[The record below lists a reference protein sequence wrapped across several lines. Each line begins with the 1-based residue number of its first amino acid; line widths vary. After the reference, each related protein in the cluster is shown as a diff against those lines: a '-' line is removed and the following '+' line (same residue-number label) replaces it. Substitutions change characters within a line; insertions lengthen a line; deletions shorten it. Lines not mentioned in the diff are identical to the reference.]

1 MNKIFKLITSISFLF
16 FSINAALSEE
26 NFFNEALKMYQNEKY
41 EDARFMLERNI
52 VFNPK
57 DAKSYLYLAKIYNH
71 EEDQNKEEYNLET
84 TLLIEPNN
92 EEAILMLMKIALK
105 KSNYSK
111 VNDLSQTF
119 IKVCKKLCDE
129 NNEIQKSLKNI
140 EPATMSLD
148 QNLNKILIIDF
159 GSQFT
164 QLIARRIR
172 ELGVFSEIV
181 SHKKIKIK
189 HIDKSIKG
197 IILSGGPLNV
207 YEINKYSFDKKIIN
221 LSIPIL
227 GICFGHQ
234 ILSKLNGGRVKQSKH
249 REFGLANIYK
259 KNESLLIKNF
269 FNKQKS
275 KKVWMSHAD
284 QVSKLP
290 KNFKVIASSTNS
302 KFAIV
307 ENKLNKFYGIQF
319 HPEVTHTENGKKLI
333 SNFIFLICKI
343 KRNWSSKD
351 QKIQLI
357 KEVKDQ
363 VGSEKVICALSGGV
377 DSSVVAQLLNKA
389 IGKKLYCIFVNTGL
403 LRKNEEVQVVQ
414 TFKKRLKINLIYVN
428 AEKEFLKKLHNVS
441 DPEKKRKIIGNLFI
455 KIFERYAKKIKNVKF
470 LAQGTLYPDLI
481 ESRSVTGSQTSK
493 IKSHHNVGGLPKK
506 MKLKLVEPLK
516 FLFKDEV
523 RKLGLELNL
532 NKDIISRHPFPGPGL
547 AIRMP
552 GLITNEKIKI
562 LKEAD
567 YYFIQALRDHGLYH
581 KIWQAYAAL
590 LPVKTVGV
598 MGDNRTYEYLCL
610 LRAITSEDGM
620 TADFYEFKKS
630 FMETISNKIVNSI
643 RGINRVVYDITSK
656 PPSTIELE

>member
-1 MNKIFKLITSISFLF
+1 
-16 FSINAALSEE
+16 
-26 NFFNEALKMYQNEKY
+26 
-41 EDARFMLERNI
+41 
-52 VFNPK
+52 
-57 DAKSYLYLAKIYNH
+57 
-71 EEDQNKEEYNLET
+71 
-84 TLLIEPNN
+84 
-92 EEAILMLMKIALK
+92 
-105 KSNYSK
+105 
-111 VNDLSQTF
+111 
-119 IKVCKKLCDE
+119 
-129 NNEIQKSLKNI
+129 
-140 EPATMSLD
+140 MSLSPS
-148 QNLNKILIIDF
+148 LNKILIIDF

-164 QLIARRIR
+164 QLIARRVR

-181 SHKKIKIK
+181 SHKKIKNKDINN
-189 HIDKSIKG
+189 SIMG

-207 YEINKYSFDKKIIN
+207 YEINKYSFDKNIIKN
-221 LSIPIL
+221 GIPVL

-234 ILSKLNGGRVKQSKH
+234 ILSKINGGKVKQSKH
-249 REFGLANIYK
+249 REFGLVNIYK
-259 KNESLLIKNF
+259 NKDSLLTKGFFKN
-269 FNKQKS
+269 KKVI
-275 KKVWMSHAD
+275 KVWMSHAD

-290 KNFKVIASSTNS
+290 KNFNVIASSSNS
-302 KFAIV
+302 KFSIV
-307 ENKLNKFYGIQF
+307 ENKLKQYYGVQF

-333 SNFIFLICKI
+333 SNFIFLICRT

-351 QKIQLI
+351 QKKKLI
-357 KEVKDQ
+357 KDIRKQIGDN
-363 VGSEKVICALSGGV
+363 KVICALSGGV

-403 LRKNEEVQVVQ
+403 LRKNEEKQVIE

-428 AEKEFLKKLHNVS
+428 AEKEFLKKLTNIS

-455 KIFERYAKKIKNVKF
+455 KIFERYAKKIKNVEF

-532 NKDIISRHPFPGPGL
+532 SKDIISRHPFPGPGL

-552 GLITNEKIKI
+552 GVITKEKINI

-567 YYFIQALRDHGLYH
+567 YYFIQALRTHGLYH

-630 FMETISNKIVNSI
+630 FSQMISNKIVNSI

>member
-1 MNKIFKLITSISFLF
+1 
-16 FSINAALSEE
+16 
-26 NFFNEALKMYQNEKY
+26 
-41 EDARFMLERNI
+41 
-52 VFNPK
+52 
-57 DAKSYLYLAKIYNH
+57 
-71 EEDQNKEEYNLET
+71 
-84 TLLIEPNN
+84 
-92 EEAILMLMKIALK
+92 
-105 KSNYSK
+105 
-111 VNDLSQTF
+111 
-119 IKVCKKLCDE
+119 
-129 NNEIQKSLKNI
+129 
-140 EPATMSLD
+140 MSLD
-148 QNLNKILIIDF
+148 KNLNKILIIDF

-172 ELGVFSEIV
+172 ESGVYSEII
-181 SHKKIKIK
+181 SHKKVKNK
-189 HIDKSIKG
+189 NIDNSIKG

-207 YEINKYSFDKKIIN
+207 YQINKYSFDKRIIEN
-221 LSIPIL
+221 QIPVL

-234 ILSKLNGGRVKQSKH
+234 ILSKLNGGRVKQSKY
-249 REFGLANIYK
+249 REFGLANIRK
-259 KNESLLIKNF
+259 KRESILIKNF
-269 FNKQKS
+269 FNKKNIN
-275 KKVWMSHAD
+275 KVWMSHAD

-290 KNFKVIASSTNS
+290 KNFNVIASSQNS
-302 KFAIV
+302 KFAII
-307 ENKLNKFYGIQF
+307 ENKKKNFYGVQF

-333 SNFIFLICKI
+333 NNFIFLICKI

-351 QKIQLI
+351 QKIKLI
-357 KEVKDQ
+357 KDVQ
-363 VGSEKVICALSGGV
+363 NLVGKNKAICALSGGV

-389 IGKKLYCIFVNTGL
+389 IGKKLFCIFVNTGL
-403 LRKNEEVQVVQ
+403 LRKNEEIQVVK
-414 TFKKRLKINLIYVN
+414 TFKKKLKINLIYVN
-428 AEKEFLKKLHNVS
+428 AENEFLKKLSNVS

-455 KIFERYAKKIKNVKF
+455 KIFERYAKRIKNVKF

-481 ESRSVTGSQTSK
+481 ESKSVTGSQTSK

-523 RKLGLELNL
+523 RKLGLELKL
-532 NKDIISRHPFPGPGL
+532 SKEIISRHPFPGPGL

-552 GLITNEKIKI
+552 GIITKEKIKI

-567 YYFIQALRDHGLYH
+567 NYFIQALREHNLYN

-620 TADFYEFKKS
+620 TADFYDFKKS
-630 FMETISNKIVNSI
+630 FIQMISNKIVNSI
-643 RGINRVVYDITSK
+643 RGVNRVVYDVTSK

>member
-1 MNKIFKLITSISFLF
+1 
-16 FSINAALSEE
+16 
-26 NFFNEALKMYQNEKY
+26 
-41 EDARFMLERNI
+41 
-52 VFNPK
+52 
-57 DAKSYLYLAKIYNH
+57 
-71 EEDQNKEEYNLET
+71 
-84 TLLIEPNN
+84 
-92 EEAILMLMKIALK
+92 
-105 KSNYSK
+105 
-111 VNDLSQTF
+111 
-119 IKVCKKLCDE
+119 
-129 NNEIQKSLKNI
+129 
-140 EPATMSLD
+140 MSLN
-148 QNLNKILIIDF
+148 QNLDKILIIDF

-172 ELGVFSEIV
+172 ELGVFSQIV
-181 SHKKIKIK
+181 SHKKVKNKDINN
-189 HIDKSIKG
+189 SIKG

-207 YEINKYSFDKKIIN
+207 YEIDKYSFDKKIIKN
-221 LSIPIL
+221 GIPVL

-249 REFGLANIYK
+249 REFGFANIFK
-259 KNESLLIKNF
+259 KKDSLLTKNF
-269 FNKQKS
+269 FKNKNNI
-275 KKVWMSHAD
+275 KVWMSHAD
-284 QVSKLP
+284 QVSKIP
-290 KNFKVIASSTNS
+290 KNFNVIASSNNS

-307 ENKLNKFYGIQF
+307 ENKLNNFYGVQF
-319 HPEVTHTENGKKLI
+319 HPEVTHTENGKKII
-333 SNFIFLICKI
+333 SNFIFLICAI
-343 KRNWSSKD
+343 KKNWSSKD
-351 QKIQLI
+351 QKIKLI
-357 KEVKDQ
+357 KDITNQ
-363 VGSEKVICALSGGV
+363 VGNNKVICALSGGV

-403 LRKNEEVQVVQ
+403 LRKNEEKQVVE
-414 TFKKRLKINLIYVN
+414 TFKKKLKINLIYVN
-428 AEKEFLKKLHNVS
+428 AEKEFIKELTNIS

-481 ESRSVTGSQTSK
+481 ESKSVTGSQTSK

-506 MKLKLVEPLK
+506 MKLELVEPLK

-532 NKDIISRHPFPGPGL
+532 SKDIVSRHPFPGPGL

-552 GLITNEKIKI
+552 GVITREKINI

-567 YYFIQALRDHGLYH
+567 YYFIQELKKQGLYK

-630 FMETISNKIVNSI
+630 FFQLISNKIVNSI

>member
-1 MNKIFKLITSISFLF
+1 
-16 FSINAALSEE
+16 
-26 NFFNEALKMYQNEKY
+26 
-41 EDARFMLERNI
+41 
-52 VFNPK
+52 
-57 DAKSYLYLAKIYNH
+57 
-71 EEDQNKEEYNLET
+71 
-84 TLLIEPNN
+84 
-92 EEAILMLMKIALK
+92 
-105 KSNYSK
+105 
-111 VNDLSQTF
+111 
-119 IKVCKKLCDE
+119 
-129 NNEIQKSLKNI
+129 
-140 EPATMSLD
+140 MSLD
-148 QNLNKILIIDF
+148 LNLDKILIIDF

-164 QLIARRIR
+164 QLIVRRIR
-172 ELGVFSEIV
+172 ELGVFSELI
-181 SHKKIKIK
+181 SHKKIKSSQIK
-189 HIDKSIKG
+189 SNVKG

-207 YEINKYSFDKKIIN
+207 YQLNDNLFDNKILK
-221 LSIPIL
+221 LGIPIL

-234 ILSKLNGGRVKQSKH
+234 ILSKFNGGKVKQSKH
-249 REFGLANIYK
+249 REFGLTNIHK
-259 KNESLLIKNF
+259 RNNSLLIKNF
-269 FNKQKS
+269 FNKKT

-284 QVSKLP
+284 QVTKLP
-290 KNFKVIASSTNS
+290 KNFRVVASSENS
-302 KFAIV
+302 KFSIV
-307 ENKLNKFYGIQF
+307 ENKIKNFFGVQF
-319 HPEVTHTENGKKLI
+319 HPEVTHTENGKKII

-351 QKIQLI
+351 QKKKLI
-357 KEVKDQ
+357 IEVKQQ
-363 VGSEKVICALSGGV
+363 VGTDKVICALSGGV

-403 LRKNEEVQVVQ
+403 LRKHEETQVVK
-414 TFKKRLKINLIYVN
+414 TFKKKLKINLIYVN
-428 AEKEFLKKLHNVS
+428 AEQEFLRKLKNVS

-455 KIFERYAKKIKNVKF
+455 KIFEKYSKKIRNVKF

-481 ESRSVTGSQTSK
+481 ESKSVTGSQTSK

-532 NKDIISRHPFPGPGL
+532 SKEIISRHPFPGPGL

-552 GLITNEKIKI
+552 GVITSEKIKI

-567 YYFIQALRDHGLYH
+567 YYFIKALKEHGLYH

-620 TADFYEFKKS
+620 TADFFEFKKS
-630 FMETISNKIVNSI
+630 FSQMISNKIVNSI

>member
-1 MNKIFKLITSISFLF
+1 
-16 FSINAALSEE
+16 
-26 NFFNEALKMYQNEKY
+26 
-41 EDARFMLERNI
+41 
-52 VFNPK
+52 
-57 DAKSYLYLAKIYNH
+57 
-71 EEDQNKEEYNLET
+71 
-84 TLLIEPNN
+84 
-92 EEAILMLMKIALK
+92 
-105 KSNYSK
+105 
-111 VNDLSQTF
+111 
-119 IKVCKKLCDE
+119 
-129 NNEIQKSLKNI
+129 
-140 EPATMSLD
+140 MSLD
-148 QNLNKILIIDF
+148 QNLDKILIIDF

-172 ELGVFSEIV
+172 EFGVFSEII
-181 SHKKIKIK
+181 SHKKIKNKDVDI
-189 HIDKSIKG
+189 SVKG

-207 YEINKYSFDKKIIN
+207 YEINKYKFDKKIIEKN
-221 LSIPIL
+221 IPIL

-234 ILSKLNGGRVKQSKH
+234 MLSKLNGGRVKQSKH
-249 REFGLANIYK
+249 REFGLANILK
-259 KNESLLIKNF
+259 INDSLLIKNF
-269 FNKQKS
+269 FNNKKS
-275 KKVWMSHAD
+275 IKVWMSHAD

-290 KNFKVIASSTNS
+290 KNFKIVASSQNS
-302 KFAIV
+302 KFAII
-307 ENKLNKFYGIQF
+307 ENKLKNFYGVQF
-319 HPEVTHTENGKKLI
+319 HPEVTHTENGKILI
-333 SNFIFLICKI
+333 KNFIFSICAVK
-343 KRNWSSKD
+343 KNWSSKD
-351 QKIQLI
+351 QKMKLI
-357 KEVKDQ
+357 KEVRNQ
-363 VGSEKVICALSGGV
+363 VGNNKVICALSGGV

-403 LRKNEEVQVVQ
+403 LRKNEEIQVVK

-428 AEKEFLKKLHNVS
+428 AEKEFINKLRNIS

-455 KIFERYAKKIKNVKF
+455 KIFDRYAKKIKDVKF

-532 NKDIISRHPFPGPGL
+532 SKEIISRHPFPGPGL

-552 GLITNEKIKI
+552 GIITKEKINI

-567 YYFIQALRDHGLYH
+567 HYFIQGLKEYGLYN

-610 LRAITSEDGM
+610 LRAITSKDGM

-630 FMETISNKIVNSI
+630 FSQMISNKIVNSI

>member
-1 MNKIFKLITSISFLF
+1 
-16 FSINAALSEE
+16 
-26 NFFNEALKMYQNEKY
+26 
-41 EDARFMLERNI
+41 
-52 VFNPK
+52 
-57 DAKSYLYLAKIYNH
+57 
-71 EEDQNKEEYNLET
+71 
-84 TLLIEPNN
+84 
-92 EEAILMLMKIALK
+92 
-105 KSNYSK
+105 
-111 VNDLSQTF
+111 
-119 IKVCKKLCDE
+119 
-129 NNEIQKSLKNI
+129 
-140 EPATMSLD
+140 MSLD
-148 QNLNKILIIDF
+148 QSLDKILIIDF

-172 ELGVFSEIV
+172 ELGVFSEII
-181 SHKKIKIK
+181 SHKKIKVK
-189 HIDKSIKG
+189 NIDESIKG

-207 YEINKYSFDKKIIN
+207 YQINKYSFDKKIIN
-221 LSIPIL
+221 LNIPIL

-259 KNESLLIKNF
+259 KNDSLLTKNF
-269 FNKQKS
+269 FNKKL

-284 QVSKLP
+284 QVSKIP
-290 KNFKVIASSTNS
+290 NGFKIIASSENS

-307 ENKLNKFYGIQF
+307 ENNEKNFYGVQF
-319 HPEVTHTENGKKLI
+319 HPEVTHTENGKKII

-351 QKIQLI
+351 QKNQLI
-357 KEVKDQ
+357 KEVKQQ
-363 VGSEKVICALSGGV
+363 VGSNKVICALSGGV

-403 LRKNEEVQVVQ
+403 LRKNEEIQVVQ
-414 TFKKRLKINLIYVN
+414 TFKKRLKINLIYVD
-428 AEKEFLKKLHNVS
+428 AEKEFLKKLKNIS

-455 KIFERYAKKIKNVKF
+455 KIFERYAKRIKNVKF

-493 IKSHHNVGGLPKK
+493 IKSHHNVGGLPKR
-506 MKLKLVEPLK
+506 MKLQLVEPLK

-552 GLITNEKIKI
+552 GIITNEKIKI

-567 YYFIQALRDHGLYH
+567 YYFIQALKEHGLYH

-630 FMETISNKIVNSI
+630 FMQIISNKIVNSI

>member
-1 MNKIFKLITSISFLF
+1 
-16 FSINAALSEE
+16 
-26 NFFNEALKMYQNEKY
+26 
-41 EDARFMLERNI
+41 
-52 VFNPK
+52 
-57 DAKSYLYLAKIYNH
+57 
-71 EEDQNKEEYNLET
+71 
-84 TLLIEPNN
+84 
-92 EEAILMLMKIALK
+92 
-105 KSNYSK
+105 
-111 VNDLSQTF
+111 
-119 IKVCKKLCDE
+119 
-129 NNEIQKSLKNI
+129 
-140 EPATMSLD
+140 MSLD
-148 QNLNKILIIDF
+148 QNLDKVLIIDF

-164 QLIARRIR
+164 QLIARRVR

-181 SHKKIKIK
+181 SHKKIKT
-189 HIDKSIKG
+189 DDVNQNVRG
-197 IILSGGPLNV
+197 IVLSGGPLTV
-207 YEINKYSFDKKIIN
+207 YQIQKYSFDKKILELN
-221 LSIPIL
+221 IPIL

-234 ILSKLNGGRVKQSKH
+234 ILSKLHWGRGKQSRH
-249 REFGLANIYK
+249 REFGLANIFK
-259 KNESLLIKNF
+259 KRDSLLTKNF
-269 FNKQKS
+269 YGLKKTKQ
-275 KKVWMSHAD
+275 VWMSHAD

-307 ENKLNKFYGIQF
+307 ENKQKKFYGVQF

-343 KRNWSSKD
+343 KRNWSSRD
-351 QKIQLI
+351 QKIKLI
-357 KEVKDQ
+357 TEVRDQ
-363 VGSEKVICALSGGV
+363 VGTHKVICALSGGV

-403 LRKNEEVQVVQ
+403 LRKNEETQVVK
-414 TFKKRLKINLIYVN
+414 TFKKKLKMNLIYVN
-428 AEKEFLKKLHNVS
+428 AEKEFLGKLKNVS

-481 ESRSVTGSQTSK
+481 ESKSVTGSQTSK

-506 MKLKLVEPLK
+506 MNLKLVEPLK

-523 RKLGLELNL
+523 RKLGLELKL
-532 NKDIISRHPFPGPGL
+532 SKEVISRHPFPGPGL

-552 GLITNEKIKI
+552 GIITSEKIKI

-567 YYFIQALRDHGLYH
+567 YYFIQALREHGLYH

-620 TADFYEFKKS
+620 TADFFEFRKS
-630 FMETISNKIVNSI
+630 FMQTISNKIVNSI
-643 RGINRVVYDITSK
+643 RGINRVVYDVTSK

>member
-1 MNKIFKLITSISFLF
+1 
-16 FSINAALSEE
+16 
-26 NFFNEALKMYQNEKY
+26 
-41 EDARFMLERNI
+41 
-52 VFNPK
+52 
-57 DAKSYLYLAKIYNH
+57 
-71 EEDQNKEEYNLET
+71 
-84 TLLIEPNN
+84 
-92 EEAILMLMKIALK
+92 
-105 KSNYSK
+105 
-111 VNDLSQTF
+111 
-119 IKVCKKLCDE
+119 
-129 NNEIQKSLKNI
+129 
-140 EPATMSLD
+140 MSLD
-148 QNLNKILIIDF
+148 KNLNKILIIDF

-172 ELGVFSEIV
+172 ESGVYSEII
-181 SHKKIKIK
+181 SHKKVKNK
-189 HIDKSIKG
+189 NIDNSIKG

-207 YEINKYSFDKKIIN
+207 YQINKYSFDKRIIEN
-221 LSIPIL
+221 QIPVL

-234 ILSKLNGGRVKQSKH
+234 ILSKLNGGRVKQSKY
-249 REFGLANIYK
+249 REFGLANIRK
-259 KNESLLIKNF
+259 KRESILIKNF
-269 FNKQKS
+269 FNKKNIN
-275 KKVWMSHAD
+275 KVWMSHAD

-290 KNFKVIASSTNS
+290 KNFNVIASSQNS
-302 KFAIV
+302 KFAII
-307 ENKLNKFYGIQF
+307 ENKKKNFYGVQF

-333 SNFIFLICKI
+333 NNFIFLICKI

-351 QKIQLI
+351 QKIKLI
-357 KEVKDQ
+357 KDVQ
-363 VGSEKVICALSGGV
+363 NLVGKNKVICALSGGV

-389 IGKKLYCIFVNTGL
+389 IGKKLFCSFVNTGL
-403 LRKNEEVQVVQ
+403 LRKNEEIQVVK
-414 TFKKRLKINLIYVN
+414 TFKKKLKINLIYVN
-428 AEKEFLKKLHNVS
+428 AENEFLSKLNNVS

-455 KIFERYAKKIKNVKF
+455 KIFERYAKRIKNVKF

-481 ESRSVTGSQTSK
+481 ESKSVTGSQTSK

-523 RKLGLELNL
+523 RKLGLELKL
-532 NKDIISRHPFPGPGL
+532 SKEIISRHPFPGPGL

-552 GLITNEKIKI
+552 GIITKEKIKI

-567 YYFIQALRDHGLYH
+567 NYFIQALREHNLYN

-620 TADFYEFKKS
+620 TADFYDFKKS
-630 FMETISNKIVNSI
+630 FIQMISNKIVNSI
-643 RGINRVVYDITSK
+643 RGVNRVVYDVTSK

>member
-1 MNKIFKLITSISFLF
+1 
-16 FSINAALSEE
+16 
-26 NFFNEALKMYQNEKY
+26 
-41 EDARFMLERNI
+41 
-52 VFNPK
+52 
-57 DAKSYLYLAKIYNH
+57 
-71 EEDQNKEEYNLET
+71 
-84 TLLIEPNN
+84 
-92 EEAILMLMKIALK
+92 
-105 KSNYSK
+105 
-111 VNDLSQTF
+111 
-119 IKVCKKLCDE
+119 
-129 NNEIQKSLKNI
+129 
-140 EPATMSLD
+140 MSLD
-148 QNLNKILIIDF
+148 QSLNRVLIIDF

-181 SHKKIKIK
+181 SHKKVKNNN
-189 HIDKSIKG
+189 IDQSVKG

-207 YEINKYSFDKKIIN
+207 YEIKKYSFDKKIIEN
-221 LSIPIL
+221 QIPVL

-234 ILSKLNGGRVKQSKH
+234 ILSKLNGGRVKQSKN

-259 KNESLLIKNF
+259 KKESLLIKDLF
-269 FNKQKS
+269 IRRKII
-275 KKVWMSHAD
+275 KVWMSHAD

-290 KNFKVIASSTNS
+290 KNFNIVASSQNS

-307 ENKLNKFYGIQF
+307 ENKLKKFYGVQF
-319 HPEVTHTENGKKLI
+319 HPEVTHTENGKKLLA
-333 SNFIFLICKI
+333 NFIFLICKI
-343 KRNWSSKD
+343 KKNWSPRD
-351 QKIQLI
+351 QKLKLI
-357 KEVKDQ
+357 NDIKTQ
-363 VGSEKVICALSGGV
+363 VGNKKVICALSGGV

-403 LRKNEEVQVVQ
+403 LRKNEEKKVIE

-428 AEKEFLKKLHNVS
+428 AEKDFLNKLRNVS

-455 KIFERYAKKIKNVKF
+455 KIFERYAKKIKNVKY

-481 ESRSVTGSQTSK
+481 ESKSVTGSQTSK

-523 RKLGLELNL
+523 RKLGHELNL
-532 NKDIISRHPFPGPGL
+532 SKEIISRHPFPGPGL

-552 GLITNEKIKI
+552 GIITKEKINI
-562 LKEAD
+562 LKDAD
-567 YYFIQALRDHGLYH
+567 DFFIKALKEHGLYN

-598 MGDNRTYEYLCL
+598 MGDNRTYEHLCL

-620 TADFYEFKKS
+620 TADFYDFKKS
-630 FMETISNKIVNSI
+630 FIQMISNKIVNSI
-643 RGINRVVYDITSK
+643 RGINRVVYDVTSK

>member
-1 MNKIFKLITSISFLF
+1 
-16 FSINAALSEE
+16 
-26 NFFNEALKMYQNEKY
+26 
-41 EDARFMLERNI
+41 
-52 VFNPK
+52 
-57 DAKSYLYLAKIYNH
+57 
-71 EEDQNKEEYNLET
+71 
-84 TLLIEPNN
+84 
-92 EEAILMLMKIALK
+92 
-105 KSNYSK
+105 
-111 VNDLSQTF
+111 
-119 IKVCKKLCDE
+119 
-129 NNEIQKSLKNI
+129 
-140 EPATMSLD
+140 MSLD
-148 QNLNKILIIDF
+148 QSLDKILIIDF

-181 SHKKIKIK
+181 SHKKINPKYINNN
-189 HIDKSIKG
+189 IKG
-197 IILSGGPLNV
+197 IVLSGGPLNV
-207 YEINKYSFDKKIIN
+207 NQKNKFSFDKKILKLN
-221 LSIPIL
+221 IPIL

-234 ILSKLNGGRVKQSKH
+234 ILSKLNGGTVKQSKH
-249 REFGLANIYK
+249 REFGLANIHKK
-259 KNESLLIKNF
+259 KNSLLINKF
-269 FNKQKS
+269 FNNKKT

-290 KNFKVIASSTNS
+290 RNFKVIASSTNS

-307 ENKLNKFYGIQF
+307 ENNIKNYYGVQF
-319 HPEVTHTENGKKLI
+319 HPEVTHTEDGKKLI

-343 KRNWSSKD
+343 KKNWSSKD
-351 QKIQLI
+351 QKKQLI
-357 KEVKDQ
+357 KDIKNI
-363 VGSEKVICALSGGV
+363 VGNNKVICALSGGV

-403 LRKNEEVQVVQ
+403 LRKNEEIQVVQ
-414 TFKKRLKINLIYVN
+414 TFKKRLRINLIFVN
-428 AEKEFLKKLHNVS
+428 AEKEFLKKLKNVS
-441 DPEKKRKIIGNLFI
+441 DPEKKRKIIGKLFI

-481 ESRSVTGSQTSK
+481 ESKSVTGSQTSK

-506 MKLKLVEPLK
+506 MNLKLVEPLK

-532 NKDIISRHPFPGPGL
+532 SKEIISRHPFPGPGL
-547 AIRMP
+547 AIRIP
-552 GLITNEKIKI
+552 GIITNEKIKI

-567 YYFIQALRDHGLYH
+567 YYFIRALKENNLYH

-620 TADFYEFKKS
+620 TADYYDFKKS
-630 FMETISNKIVNSI
+630 FMQTISNKIVNSI
-643 RGINRVVYDITSK
+643 RGINRVVYDVSSK